1 MGSQKFK
8 KALTQYVG
16 NDFSG
21 YDIEKECNFLIL
33 KWDYS
38 INEITSIYEDDTDTI
53 PKIEL

>member
-1 MGSQKFK
+1 MGSEKFK